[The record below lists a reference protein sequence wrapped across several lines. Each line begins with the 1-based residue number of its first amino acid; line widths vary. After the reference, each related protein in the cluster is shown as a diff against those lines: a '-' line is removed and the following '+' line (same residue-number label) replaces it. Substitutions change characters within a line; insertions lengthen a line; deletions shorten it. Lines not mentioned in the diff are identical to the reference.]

1 MRISAGWYLLI
12 LRNYYGQTCLIGIN
26 DFKSF
31 ISILL
36 HLYTLKIL
44 FNITFK
50 IPQNIESINNYAI
63 DFQNELIAIRLVK
76 N

>member
-1 MRISAGWYLLI
+1 MRKSAVLYLLI
-12 LRNYYGQTCLIGIN
+12 LRKYYGQTCLIGII

-44 FNITFK
+44 YKINLK
-50 IPQNIESINNYAI
+50 IPQNIESINNYSI
-63 DFQNELIAIRLVK
+63 DIENELIAIRLIK